1 MAKYDVEL
9 FLNDIKTI
17 LTSHL
22 NTKIAA
28 INSEKNDT
36 ITLGSINNNAYFL
49 QTLDNDEANF
59 DPYVLYGIEDIKTVG
74 IGPLSGHE
82 YTIAIVIVVAD
93 HQDGNC
99 AKKMMRYQRAL
110 EEVFAEHFQ
119 ENEHGTK
126 MEIQSIVPVSF
137 KALNT
142 SFRYRA
148 IGVALRAHLVGG

>member
-9 FLNDIKTI
+9 FLADIKTL
-17 LTSHL
+17 LTTYL
-22 NTKIAA
+22 NTKIGE
-28 INSEKNDT
+28 INTEKNDS
-36 ITLGSINNNAYFL
+36 ITLKTVNNNAYFL

-59 DPYVLYGIEDIKTVG
+59 DPYVLYGIEDIKTTG
-74 IGPLSGHE
+74 IGPFSGHLYE
-82 YTIAIVIVVAD
+82 IAVVIVAED
-93 HQDGNC
+93 YEDGNS
-99 AKKMMRYQRAL
+99 AKRMMRYQRAL

-119 ENEHGTK
+119 ENEHGIK

-148 IGVALRAHLVGG
+148 IGVSLRAHLVGG